1 MRVMDPVCVARAAR
15 WRRAAGGRGA
25 PYRYPTAAIVQ
36 GPDTCAVVVQGPDAC
51 AAAGREADDRAGLGW
66 RGMMLSGAGALLVFS
81 LGPPRRTRRGSV
93 SVTVSVAVPD
103 TECEGPSDRD
113 AGVPPLLAPSPH
125 TLALLLSNKCRF
137 SA

>member
-36 GPDTCAVVVQGPDAC
+36 GPDTCAVIVQGPDAC

-66 RGMMLSGAGALLVFS
+66 RGMMLSGAGALLVLS
-81 LGPPRRTRRGSV
+81 LGPPRRTRRESV

-103 TECEGPSDRD
+103 TECEGPSDGD
-113 AGVPPLLAPSPH
+113 AGVPPPSGPVPPH
-125 TLALLLSNKCRF
+125 ISFIAF
-137 SA
+137 Q